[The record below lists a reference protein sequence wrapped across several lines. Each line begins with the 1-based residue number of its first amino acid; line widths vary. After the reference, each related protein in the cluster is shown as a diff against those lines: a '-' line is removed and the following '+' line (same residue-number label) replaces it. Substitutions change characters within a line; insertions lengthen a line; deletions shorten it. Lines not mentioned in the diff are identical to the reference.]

1 MANDTQKVVDDDK
14 RFAVSLDV
22 SRFRPE
28 ELNVHVEGRELTIKD
43 KQEHKSGN
51 SSIHRSFVRKWLLPE
66 NADLDA
72 VNTQL
77 NNKGH
82 LCVEAPKR
90 TGEKSRK
97 RNIPII
103 AAPSKK

>member
-22 SRFRPE
+22 SQFLPE
-28 ELNVHVEGRELTIKD
+28 ELNGHVEGRELKIEG
-43 KQEHKSGN
+43 KQEQKSEN

-66 NADLDA
+66 NVDLDA

-82 LCVEAPKR
+82 LCARRRSALER
-90 TGEKSRK
+90 SRG
-97 RNIPII
+97 RGIS
-103 AAPSKK
+103 PS